1 MAGPPF
7 HPDVAAPWF
16 RARGPLGIDDTM
28 YFAVI
33 DPVSGQVRW
42 ERIPHREAD
51 GIGGFLRLF
60 RRWGVTRFAAPPER
74 AQPVP
79 GLWQSWRAARRAP
92 QPAAPSAQWHP
103 GGVGVALDRPPI
115 SVCWFSRA
123 QTRAL
128 TEQAQARKVSLAT
141 LVFWALHETVMAR
154 LVLSGGG
161 SWFYPVSLRG
171 ALRLPSEEHNHAG
184 GFYVTLPRH
193 LSAEALQQ
201 CLRES
206 LRAGRHWWL
215 WHQARLVSRLGQAM
229 VNRIYRRLVSRHCHL
244 GSFSVL
250 GEWWLGTR
258 GTLLPPQALLC
269 ACGPGSPNHPVANG
283 MMVTNGRLALALR
296 LDPVLGLDDAAREAC
311 LAHWRDTLLA
321 QCPPPV
327 ARHTRPQAQGE
338 AQGVTH
344 SG

>member
-1 MAGPPF
+1 MAGPAF

-16 RARGPLGIDDTM
+16 RARSPLGIDDTM

-33 DPVSGQVRW
+33 DPDTGQVRW
-42 ERIPHREAD
+42 EHIPHREAD

-60 RRWGVTRFAAPPER
+60 RRWGVTRFAPPPER
-74 AQPVP
+74 VQPVP
-79 GLWQSWRAARRAP
+79 GLLESWRAARHAA
-92 QPAAPSAQWHP
+92 QPPAPSAQWQRA
-103 GGVGVALDRPPI
+103 GAGVALDRPPI

-128 TEQAQARKVSLAT
+128 TELAQAQQVSLAT
-141 LVFWALHETVMAR
+141 LVFCALHDTVMTR
-154 LVLSGGG
+154 LALSEGG

-193 LSAEALQQ
+193 VSAPDLQQ
-201 CLRES
+201 RLRAS

-229 VNRIYRRLVSRHCHL
+229 VNRIYRRLVKRHCHL

-258 GTLLPPQALLC
+258 GSLLPPQAVLC

-283 MMVTNGRLALALR
+283 MMITNGRLALALR
-296 LDPVLGLDDAAREAC
+296 LDPVLGQDDAGRAAC
-311 LAHWRDTLLA
+311 LAHWRGLLLA
-321 QCPPPV
+321 QCPPEAEPV
-327 ARHTRPQAQGE
+327 TSLYG
-338 AQGVTH
+338 QGVTH
-344 SG
+344 CV